1 MRWNLWLIPQL
12 TVSKMTFFSSISI
25 VAGRTSIGK
34 LSYKEKKRE
43 RNNKKAQAMVQMK
56 ANKNKLTFYL
66 KGKTQQ
72 ELMLAKQELQPQL
85 LATFRPNQLSF
96 FALKYKKKEKSSFP
110 NAQIDCKVFVIKQMS
125 RKLQR

>member
-1 MRWNLWLIPQL
+1 
-12 TVSKMTFFSSISI
+12 MTFFSSISI

-66 KGKTQQ
+66 KGKTWQ

-85 LATFRPNQLSF
+85 LATFRPN
-96 FALKYKKKEKSSFP
+96 
-110 NAQIDCKVFVIKQMS
+110 
-125 RKLQR
+125 

>member
-1 MRWNLWLIPQL
+1 
-12 TVSKMTFFSSISI
+12 MTFFSSISI

-66 KGKTQQ
+66 KGKTWQ

-85 LATFRPNQLSF
+85 LATFRLN
-96 FALKYKKKEKSSFP
+96 
-110 NAQIDCKVFVIKQMS
+110 
-125 RKLQR
+125 